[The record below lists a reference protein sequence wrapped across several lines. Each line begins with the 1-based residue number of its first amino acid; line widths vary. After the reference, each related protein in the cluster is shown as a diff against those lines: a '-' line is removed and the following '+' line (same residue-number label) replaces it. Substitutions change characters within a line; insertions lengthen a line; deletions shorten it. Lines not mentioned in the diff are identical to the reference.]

1 MNQVEA
7 GSHLVVVGQLLD
19 LVGPE
24 AEPEDGLGDERV
36 VEPLQLVVRDVEPL
50 QVVLAHQQT
59 VDVLQLVVVQT
70 EGLEQGSWL

>member
-24 AEPEDGLGDERV
+24 AEPENGLGDERV

-50 QVVLAHQQT
+50 QVVLTPQQT

>member
-1 MNQVEA
+1 MNQVKA

-24 AEPEDGLGDERV
+24 AEPENGLGDERV
-36 VEPLQLVVRDVEPL
+36 VEPLQLVVRHVEPL